1 MKAKIYY
8 SIKGYDD
15 SIIIEG
21 NNIEELREICDN
33 EINRR
38 GAIYYGSEILEE
50 D

>member
-8 SIKGYDD
+8 CIGEYDD

-21 NNIEELREICDN
+21 DNIEDLRKTCDEEIAK
-33 EINRR
+33 R
-38 GAIYYGSEILEE
+38 GATYTGSEILEE